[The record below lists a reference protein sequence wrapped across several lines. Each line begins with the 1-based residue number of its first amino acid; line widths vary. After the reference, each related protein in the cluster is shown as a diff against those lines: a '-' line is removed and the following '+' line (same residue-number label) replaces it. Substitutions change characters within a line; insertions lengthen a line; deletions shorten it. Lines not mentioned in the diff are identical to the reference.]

1 MAKKKERGLTPK
13 QRRFVEEYLID
24 LNATA
29 AAIRAGYSE
38 KYANRSGPSLIV
50 KNSLVADAIRVA
62 KAKRSARTEVTQ
74 DRVILELARIA
85 FLDPRKVFKW
95 GPEGVTLLPSDG
107 LTEDEAAAVCEVSQ
121 TFSDTGGSIKGKVH
135 DKIKALD
142 LLCKHLG
149 ITVDKKN
156 IELAGSVNIKTI
168 ADLMME
174 CCDDENEQAEAEV

>member
-1 MAKKKERGLTPK
+1 MAKKKKEQELTPK

-29 AAIRAGYSE
+29 AAERAGYRDSSIGRQLITKNHVANAIE
-38 KYANRSGPSLIV
+38 KAR
-50 KNSLVADAIRVA
+50 K
-62 KAKRSARTEVTQ
+62 KRSTRTEITQ

-149 ITVDKKN
+149 IVVDRKN
-156 IELAGSVNIKTI
+156 IELGGSVNIKTI

-174 CCDDENEQAEAEV
+174 CCDDENSVEEGA

>member
-1 MAKKKERGLTPK
+1 MS
-13 QRRFVEEYLID
+13 
-24 LNATA
+24 
-29 AAIRAGYSE
+29 AAIEAAQ
-38 KYANRSGPSLIV
+38 K
-50 KNSLVADAIRVA
+50 
-62 KAKRSARTEVTQ
+62 KRSARNEVTQ

-95 GPEGVTLLPSDG
+95 GPEGVTLLPAEG
-107 LTEDEAAAVCEVSQ
+107 FTEDEAAAVCEVSQ

-135 DKIKALD
+135 DKIKALG

-174 CCDDENEQAEAEV
+174 CDDEEEQVEEEA

>member
-29 AAIRAGYSE
+29 AARRAGYSE
-38 KYANRSGPSLIV
+38 KTADRIGPELLGKTCVS
-50 KNSLVADAIRVA
+50 NAIEA
-62 KAKRSARTEVTQ
+62 AQKKRSARTEVTQ

-95 GPEGVTLLPSDG
+95 GPDGVTLLPSDG

-174 CCDDENEQAEAEV
+174 CCDDEKERVEEEA